1 MLIKNRSS
9 WFCSESDVTSESAYF
24 DRRSFLMSAVLPAAT
39 VIVAQKAWAI
49 DPIFTQ
55 NDPSSY
61 RYPVKP
67 NETYTVDE
75 SLTDEY
81 SVTHYNNFYEFGSH
95 KNISSAAQKLPIRP
109 WTVTIDGMVEQPMTI
124 DIDTLL
130 DRVTLQ
136 ERIYRLRCVEAW
148 AMVVPWSGFP
158 FRELI
163 ELARPLGSAQYVRME
178 TFMNPEVASGQR
190 GFWYPW
196 PYVEGLTM
204 AEAMNDLTFL
214 VTGLYGKTLL
224 PQNGAPLRLAV
235 PWKYGFKSIKSIVRF
250 TFTEER
256 PRTFWD
262 TVAGNEYGFW
272 ANVNPD
278 VPHPRW
284 RQSHERMIDTGEYRQ
299 TVLFNGY
306 AEQVAHLYR
315 GLEEE
320 ALFR

>member
-9 WFCSESDVTSESAYF
+9 WLFTESDVTSESAYF
-24 DRRSFLMSAVLPAAT
+24 DRRRFLMSAVLPAAT
-39 VIVAQKAWAI
+39 MMIAQKAWAS
-49 DPIFTQ
+49 DPIFTP
-55 NDPSSY
+55 NDPSAY
-61 RYPVKP
+61 RYPVP
-67 NETYTVDE
+67 HNETYTVDE
-75 SLTDEY
+75 ALTDEY

-95 KNISSAAQKLPIRP
+95 KNIHSAAQKLPIRP
-109 WTVTIDGMVEQPMTI
+109 WTVTIDGMVEQSMTL

-158 FRELI
+158 FRELV
-163 ELARPLGSAQYVRME
+163 ELARPLGSAQYVKME
-178 TFMNPEVASGQR
+178 TFMNTEVASGQR
-190 GFWYPW
+190 SFWYPW

-250 TFTEER
+250 TFTEDR

-284 RQSHERMIDTGEYRQ
+284 RQSYERMIDTGEYRR

-306 AEQVAHLYR
+306 AEQVAHLYQ

-320 ALFR
+320 ALFK